1 MINQAHSPVFIK
13 WILTKYN
20 RIYFNNI
27 SAGGN
32 MINKLL
38 MSVKLGNL
46 LTLDDILGIQNV
58 LCYNIAVCMM
68 DDECAMIW

>member
-1 MINQAHSPVFIK
+1 
-13 WILTKYN
+13 
-20 RIYFNNI
+20 
-27 SAGGN
+27 

-68 DDECAMIW
+68 DDECAMI